1 MSITDNTLAE
11 MQAAHVNS
19 LKLAQC
25 IDDYSYGNPAPAVRL
40 GQFSAEVIDAQ
51 AALAASA
58 VVNIAPAATVIG
70 VKITGTATA
79 AVAAT
84 SQLVATAT
92 KKDLS
97 TAVVTTSATWSSSD
111 PTKATVGAATGL
123 VTGVAAGTAVIYAV
137 KDGVKSAGVTFTVT

>member
-11 MQAAHVNS
+11 IQAAHVAS
-19 LKLAQC
+19 LKLAQY
-25 IDDYSYGNPAPAVRL
+25 IDDYSYGNAAPAVSL
-40 GQFSAEVIDAQ
+40 GQFSAAVIDAQ

-58 VVNIAPAATVIG
+58 VVNLAPADTVIG

-79 AVAAT
+79 AAAAT
-84 SQLVATAT
+84 SQLVATST

-97 TAVVTTSATWSSSD
+97 TATVTTSSTWSSSD
-111 PTKATVGAATGL
+111 TSKATVGAATGL